1 MTTAPTTDLE
11 AARAR
16 ATEAQAAWNAGDYA
30 AAARDWTKA
39 AEHLE
44 NVWWQMHR
52 TTNSPD
58 AANMRRAARAA
69 IIRRDA
75 DMPPRIK
82 LHGKIGG
89 FQE

>member
-1 MTTAPTTDLE
+1 MTTLIE

-16 ATEAQAAWNAGDYA
+16 ATEAQAAWNRGDFA

-44 NVWWQMHR
+44 SVWWQMHQN
-52 TTNSPD
+52 TNSPD
-58 AANMRRAARAA
+58 AANMRRSARAA

-75 DMPPRIK
+75 EVRP
-82 LHGKIGG
+82 
-89 FQE
+89 